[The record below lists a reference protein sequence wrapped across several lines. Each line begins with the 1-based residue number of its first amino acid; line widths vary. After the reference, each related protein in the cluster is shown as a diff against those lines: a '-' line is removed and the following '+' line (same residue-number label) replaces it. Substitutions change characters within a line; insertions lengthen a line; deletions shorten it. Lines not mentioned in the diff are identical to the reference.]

1 MNSLKIVS
9 EALFFLFRSIFF
21 LKNCPWNISVG
32 LRNATTKPIYSELDE
47 KIEKVSK
54 LAYTALVKWTMMGTV
69 LPAFLITGF
78 QYLTSGSRGVTL
90 RLAYPAMYALNTGM
104 NISIELHYLWLSYV
118 RKKFQRLSVQG
129 TYLTGKPLLAT

>member
-1 MNSLKIVS
+1 M
-9 EALFFLFRSIFF
+9 
-21 LKNCPWNISVG
+21 G

-78 QYLTSGSRGVTL
+78 QYLTSGSKGVTL

-129 TYLTGKPLLAT
+129 TYLTGKLLLAS

>member
-1 MNSLKIVS
+1 M
-9 EALFFLFRSIFF
+9 
-21 LKNCPWNISVG
+21 G

-78 QYLTSGSRGVTL
+78 QYLTSGSKGVTL

-118 RKKFQRLSVQG
+118 RKHFQRLSVQG
-129 TYLTGKPLLAT
+129 THLTGKPHLDT

>member
-1 MNSLKIVS
+1 M
-9 EALFFLFRSIFF
+9 
-21 LKNCPWNISVG
+21 G

-78 QYLTSGSRGVTL
+78 QYLTSGSKGVTL

-104 NISIELHYLWLSYV
+104 NISIELHYLWLLYA